1 MLRPVSPGLAST
13 SATPDGINLTGPE
26 GLLRLVPG
34 PQAQRKAHADPEL
47 RPRLGLNFALQ
58 DYLGLALHPAVRSA
72 ALGALGQHRLVA
84 PGTAPRQG
92 LTESVHV
99 LEDNIA
105 AFLRLPAAV
114 TFPSGDQAIRLT
126 LCALLR
132 AGDDVIVDSGAHPA
146 MFETV
151 SLAQAHLHR
160 SPSGSVDGVER
171 RLSRL
176 SRQPRKG
183 RLFIA
188 VPAISAHGSKMADLA
203 ELSALARQHKAT
215 LVADVTHDLGAMGP
229 SGGGVMEIQAC
240 LSRVDI
246 VLGSLAKT
254 FGASGGFAAFRDPAL
269 KAVLHQ
275 SQWRTTALSPVNA
288 AAILAALE
296 VISTAEGRRRR
307 RNLHGLS
314 LRLRNHLMAD
324 GVKVMGQASPFVPIL
339 LPTLSALPRTA
350 LLESAGPLVTLL
362 QAPSVP
368 AHTPRWRIQL
378 TADHSPAD
386 IDDLAEL
393 IRDVSRAFDRAPAR
407 QRVPA

>member
-1 MLRPVSPGLAST
+1 M
-13 SATPDGINLTGPE
+13 
-26 GLLRLVPG
+26 
-34 PQAQRKAHADPEL
+34 
-47 RPRLGLNFALQ
+47 
-58 DYLGLALHPAVRSA
+58 
-72 ALGALGQHRLVA
+72 
-84 PGTAPRQG
+84 
-92 LTESVHV
+92 
-99 LEDNIA
+99 
-105 AFLRLPAAV
+105 
-114 TFPSGDQAIRLT
+114 
-126 LCALLR
+126 
-132 AGDDVIVDSGAHPA
+132 
-146 MFETV
+146 
-151 SLAQAHLHR
+151 
-160 SPSGSVDGVER
+160 
-171 RLSRL
+171 
-176 SRQPRKG
+176 
-183 RLFIA
+183 
-188 VPAISAHGSKMADLA
+188 
-203 ELSALARQHKAT
+203 
-215 LVADVTHDLGAMGP
+215 
-229 SGGGVMEIQAC
+229 
-240 LSRVDI
+240 
-246 VLGSLAKT
+246 
-254 FGASGGFAAFRDPAL
+254 
-269 KAVLHQ
+269 
-275 SQWRTTALSPVNA
+275 NA